1 MLHLGNDGLNSAGNK
16 ATGIPP
22 NLPFQTSLQEIQ
34 IQMTK
39 LESKLLQ
46 IHTILIP
53 VERKTQHNSW
63 NTLPAV
69 FASKKQPGQC
79 KYIFPQ
85 LKYTGILVIS
95 ESG

>member
-1 MLHLGNDGLNSAGNK
+1 MEKQHELLKSAAVLLTQCKTLHLGNHGLSSAENK

-34 IQMTK
+34 TQMTK

-53 VERKTQHNSW
+53 ME
-63 NTLPAV
+63 
-69 FASKKQPGQC
+69 KKNC
-79 KYIFPQ
+79 NA
-85 LKYTGILVIS
+85 
-95 ESG
+95 